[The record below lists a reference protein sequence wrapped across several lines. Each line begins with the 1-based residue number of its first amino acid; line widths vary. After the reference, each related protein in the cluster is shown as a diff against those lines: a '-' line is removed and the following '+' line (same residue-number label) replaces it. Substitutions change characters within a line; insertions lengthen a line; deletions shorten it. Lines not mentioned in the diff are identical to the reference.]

1 MFLSLCKD
9 NGNTFKEDLM
19 LRISTTATSSHTRAS
34 DFVLKGNGNYMDEQD
49 IRKFYKDWGVTRWV
63 IAE

>member
-34 DFVLKGNGNYMDEQD
+34 DFVLRENGNFMDEQD
-49 IRKFYKDWGVTRWV
+49 LCKFYKDRGVNRWV

>member
-1 MFLSLCKD
+1 
-9 NGNTFKEDLM
+9 
-19 LRISTTATSSHTRAS
+19 
-34 DFVLKGNGNYMDEQD
+34 LKGNGNYMDEQD